1 MEIKANPPQSISILL
16 QEDDGDILE
25 LLSSI
30 LAVQYPDFTL
40 YTAINCRL
48 GLELFTAHM
57 SEIVIT
63 DITMSEMCGVQMSKN
78 IRAIKPETKI
88 IAITG
93 NAGATSINEDC
104 LMHNSDVKVPDFH
117 HVIVKPV
124 DISELCGVIEKCL
137 GEINEQN

>member
-1 MEIKANPPQSISILL
+1 MEIKTHPPQSISILCV
-16 QEDDGDILE
+16 EDDGDILE

-40 YTAINCRL
+40 YTAINGRL
-48 GLELFTAHM
+48 GLEHFKAHM

-63 DITMSEMCGVQMSKN
+63 DINMSEMCGVQMSKN

-93 NAGATSINEDC
+93 KSGEPSINEEC
-104 LMHNSDVKVPDFH
+104 IMHNSDVKVADVD

-124 DISELCGVIEKCL
+124 DISELCGVIEICL